1 MKVLKS
7 SIVQVVAN
15 DNNARIAESKARGG
29 PLPERTPAERADG
42 RAAVRLKVQAEDK
55 SLQRMKRRLAR
66 RNKPSDGWDG
76 KAANDNPSL
85 PIIKALLAEGN
96 NDLLPA
102 LLLYRRVEAAAT
114 SGAELVGSAV
124 GNEPLRAEQDLW
136 LDEKT
141 GALQRK
147 GQKQSKS
154 KDALPWR
161 AQAVDVIKWTTT
173 KKVPPQVPTKWNG
186 DAKVIARIDGVTK
199 LAEFRASLGPL
210 VEPFEEAAIH
220 GATLEK
226 VGMMAGAT
234 SSRSAMAVGRSV
246 IHMALITIRDRAGP
260 ITYDELKEIAA

>member
-1 MKVLKS
+1 MKYAA
-7 SIVQVVAN
+7 AN
-15 DNNARIAESKARGG
+15 DNIATSKATGR
-29 PLPERTPAERADG
+29 PLPERTPAERAEA
-42 RAAVRLKVQAEDK
+42 RATVKAKVKEESKA
-55 SLQRMKRRLAR
+55 LTRMKRRLAN
-66 RNKPSDGWDG
+66 RNKPSDAWDG

-85 PIIKALLAEGN
+85 PVIKALLAEGN

-114 SGAELVGSAV
+114 SSAELVGDVIGS
-124 GNEPLRAEQDLW
+124 EPLQAEQELW

-141 GALQRK
+141 GALKRK
-147 GQKQSKS
+147 GAKQSKS

-161 AQAVDVIKWTTT
+161 AQAVDVFKWTTT
-173 KKVPPQVPTKWNG
+173 KRLPAQVPTKWNG
-186 DAKVIARIDGVTK
+186 DAKVIARIDGAAK
-199 LAEFRASLGPL
+199 LAEFRRALGPL

-246 IHMALITIRDRAGP
+246 IHMALVTIRDRAGP
-260 ITYDELKEIAA
+260 ITYDDLKDIAA